1 MDPKRLLRIANLL
14 MPASLFIMLLGAYI
28 GFIDHNNWPLTAQVF
43 AHIAVLLG
51 AVSLKVSYVIHLN
64 ASKHLGVNDFAAPQG
79 APAND
84 SESPLPECC
93 LAGRPCL

>member
-1 MDPKRLLRIANLL
+1 MDSERLLRIANSLI
-14 MPASLFIMLLGAYI
+14 PASFFIMLLGAYI
-28 GFIDHNNWPLTAQVF
+28 GFIDYANWSLQAQVC

-51 AVSLKVSYVIHLN
+51 AASLKVSYVMHLN

-79 APAND
+79 ASANE

-93 LAGRPCL
+93 LVGRPCL